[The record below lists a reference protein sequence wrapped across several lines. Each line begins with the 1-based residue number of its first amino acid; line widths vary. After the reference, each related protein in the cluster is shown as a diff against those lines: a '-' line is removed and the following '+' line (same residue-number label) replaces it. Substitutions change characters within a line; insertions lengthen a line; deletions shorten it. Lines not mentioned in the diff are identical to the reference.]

1 MYCYLLES
9 VDKRR
14 TYIGATVDV
23 DRRLDQ
29 HNGKLAGGA
38 KATKGRAW
46 KRILYVGGFPSWED
60 TLSFEWAWKYHSPRK
75 GVEGRIA
82 GLMALLAMEQCT
94 SQATPFRLWSHNFFV
109 RTATDVLPEL
119 KKIETWRMLASK
131 LRVNIDN
138 NPFPTFQL
146 PTFLSK
152 MSSSTVSVE
161 MIQQLQASVD
171 AMRADVMTLN
181 TRLAEALKTQ
191 VPAAEGVAEG
201 AAEGAKKV
209 KKVKKTKAAA
219 ETTEAAP
226 AAEGAAEPKKRGRKP
241 KAAAEQ
247 APVAEEAAPEAADAA
262 DEKKPRKKRE
272 PKPKA
277 VCPTATEGVVRFAG
291 SSDDNK
297 YKVFNNLYRKA
308 FTVEGKEYPSVQH
321 YLVYQKFATTDPEY
335 AAKALEQKNPAL
347 LSGMLK
353 SKEHASRADWETA
366 QYTLMET
373 ALKAKFADAELQ
385 TLLKETGTAKIE
397 FESATDGVLG
407 IGADGNGQN
416 KLGVSLMAIRSA

>member
-1 MYCYLLES
+1 
-9 VDKRR
+9 
-14 TYIGATVDV
+14 
-23 DRRLDQ
+23 
-29 HNGKLAGGA
+29 
-38 KATKGRAW
+38 
-46 KRILYVGGFPSWED
+46 
-60 TLSFEWAWKYHSPRK
+60 
-75 GVEGRIA
+75 
-82 GLMALLAMEQCT
+82 
-94 SQATPFRLWSHNFFV
+94 
-109 RTATDVLPEL
+109 
-119 KKIETWRMLASK
+119 MLASK
-131 LRVNIDN
+131 LRVNIDSN
-138 NPFPTFQL
+138 SFLTFKL

-171 AMRADVMTLN
+171 AMRADVLTLN

-191 VPAAEGVAEG
+191 VPAAEGVAEPT
-201 AAEGAKKV
+201 KKV
-209 KKVKKTKAAA
+209 KKVKKTKATDEGTAA
-219 ETTEAAP
+219 EAVP

-241 KAAAEQ
+241 KAAAEPAAEA
-247 APVAEEAAPEAADAA
+247 APAPEAAE

-277 VCPTATEGVVRFAG
+277 VCPTAAAGVIRFAG

-297 YKVFNNLYRKA
+297 YKVFNNLYRKT
-308 FTVEGKEYPSVQH
+308 FKVEGKEYPSVQH

-335 AAKALEQKNPAL
+335 AAKALEQPNPAL

-353 SKEHASRADWETA
+353 SKEHASRADWETT
-366 QYTLMET
+366 QFGFMEL

-385 TLLKETGTAKIE
+385 TLLKETGSAKIE
-397 FESATDGVLG
+397 FESATDAILG

>member
-46 KRILYVGGFPSWED
+46 KRVLYVGGFPSWED

-82 GLMALLAMEQCT
+82 GLMALLAMERCT
-94 SQATPFRLWSHNFFV
+94 SQATPFRLWSPNFFV
-109 RTATDVLPEL
+109 RTATDTLSDL

-131 LRVNIDN
+131 LRVNIDSN
-138 NPFPTFQL
+138 TFPTFQL

-181 TRLAEALKTQ
+181 TRLAEALQTQ
-191 VPAAEGVAEG
+191 APSAEPKA
-201 AAEGAKKV
+201 

-219 ETTEAAP
+219 EAAP

-241 KAAAEQ
+241 KVAAAAEPAPEA
-247 APVAEEAAPEAADAA
+247 APVAEATDAT

-366 QYTLMET
+366 QYTLMEA
-373 ALKAKFADAELQ
+373 ALKAKFADAELLA
-385 TLLKETGTAKIE
+385 LLKTTGTAKIE

-416 KLGVSLMAIRSA
+416 KLGLALMALRSA